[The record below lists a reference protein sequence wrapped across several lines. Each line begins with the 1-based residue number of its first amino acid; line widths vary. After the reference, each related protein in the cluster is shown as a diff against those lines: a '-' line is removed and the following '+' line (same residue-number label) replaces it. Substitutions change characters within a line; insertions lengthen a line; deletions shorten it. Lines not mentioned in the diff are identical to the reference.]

1 MRILVT
7 GCAGFVG
14 PHLVAE
20 LSREL
25 GKGTVIAP
33 TSRAAAN
40 IPGLGEVAP
49 LDVSDEA
56 AVAQAVRDFGPSHL
70 IHLSAISS
78 PPQASTE
85 RMTAWVV
92 NTFGTLNVAKAILR
106 HAPDCWLLFAGSGLI
121 YGDTARSGQ
130 PLDETALLAPGDDYS
145 VTKAAADLALGAL
158 TRHGLKSLRLR
169 PFNHTG
175 PGQSERF
182 VVPGFAA
189 QIARI
194 EAGLQPPVL
203 RVGNLEASRDF
214 LDVRDVV
221 SAYTLAVLKS
231 QEITPGL
238 VLNIASGTPR
248 TIRSILD
255 GLLQLTQVSITVES
269 DPARMRPSD
278 TPFYVGNARALRER
292 FGWAPRYCFPAT
304 LIDVLAYWRGR
315 VSAATAG
322 RPPIATGLS
331 RMAR

>member
-20 LSREL
+20 LGREL
-25 GKGTVIAP
+25 GKGALVAP
-33 TSRAAAN
+33 TSRVAGN
-40 IPGLGEVAP
+40 IPGFGEVAP

-56 AVAQAVRDFGPSHL
+56 AVARAVRDFGPTHI

-78 PPQASTE
+78 PPQVSTD
-85 RMTAWVV
+85 TTAAWVV

-106 HAPDCWLLFAGSGLI
+106 YAPDCWLLFAGSGLV
-121 YGDTARSGQ
+121 YGDTARSGR
-130 PLDETALLAPGDDYS
+130 PLDETALLAPADDYS

-175 PGQSERF
+175 PGQGERF

-203 RVGNLEASRDF
+203 RVGNLDASRDF

-221 SAYTLAVLKS
+221 SAYTVAVLKS
-231 QEITPGL
+231 REIAPGL
-238 VLNIASGTPR
+238 ILNIASGTPR

-255 GLLQLTQVSITVES
+255 GLLQLTKAPITVES

-292 FGWAPRYCFPAT
+292 LGWTPRYVFSET
-304 LIDVLAYWRGR
+304 LADVLTFWRGR
-315 VSAATAG
+315 IGAATAG
-322 RPPIATGLS
+322 GGQPQEN
-331 RMAR
+331 